1 MNFNCIFLFLSI
13 GSVKTSFSLIISPFG
28 FTNFVNFPF
37 ESRKE
42 REREREVI
50 VACAGCIG
58 AVVMALDV
66 KVLYFASA
74 RELTEKKEEVVRLDG
89 DHGDEH
95 TTKNLEKV
103 LVRSLEIDS
112 KKILFFSLLLKKKKK
127 ELSSN
132 A

>member
-28 FTNFVNFPF
+28 FTNFPF
-37 ESRKE
+37 ERKQE

>member
-1 MNFNCIFLFLSI
+1 MNFNCTFLFLSI

-37 ESRKE
+37 EG

>member
-37 ESRKE
+37 ERKQERE

-112 KKILFFSLLLKKKKK
+112 KKILFFFPSFLRKR
-127 ELSSN
+127 
-132 A
+132 

>member
-112 KKILFFSLLLKKKKK
+112 KKNLFFFPSFLRKR
-127 ELSSN
+127 
-132 A
+132 